1 MSESPEIAV
10 ISEGSGALNG
20 TEENL
25 TADRA
30 SNADATNAAA
40 SSSASALKHDTMSS
54 QQQQQPLL
62 SPKSSHPLTSESRR
76 KKQRWTDT
84 NSDKHCIQNTHNPL
98 ARLGYSI
105 SLATG
110 FYAVEPLDKRLSLVL
125 GYSLLAVFLTLITIF
140 IMGVR
145 DGIMAGSTLETQDPT
160 DPITATTTE
169 QLVETVVETA
179 TAAAEQIHEALTEET
194 PQVEL

>member
-1 MSESPEIAV
+1 
-10 ISEGSGALNG
+10 
-20 TEENL
+20 
-25 TADRA
+25 
-30 SNADATNAAA
+30 
-40 SSSASALKHDTMSS
+40 MSS
-54 QQQQQPLL
+54 QQQQPLL
-62 SPKSSHPLTSESRR
+62 SPKSSHPLTSESR